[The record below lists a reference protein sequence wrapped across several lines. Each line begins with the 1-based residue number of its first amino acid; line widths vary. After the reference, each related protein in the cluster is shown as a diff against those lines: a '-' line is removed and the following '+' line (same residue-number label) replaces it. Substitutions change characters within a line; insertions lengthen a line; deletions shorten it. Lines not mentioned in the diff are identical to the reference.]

1 LVAPTRSS
9 KPARNGS
16 ARASVLAGLLAALAL
31 PGTIAA
37 AELTEE
43 LTLFDAAWA
52 VPAAFVLGV
61 TALAFAR
68 RARRRVERTLGRVG
82 GRRSARTGRFL
93 GAIGIAAAFAGAIAL
108 AFYWYLENVG

>member
-9 KPARNGS
+9 KPAPNAS

-37 AELTEE
+37 AELTDEIE
-43 LTLFDAAWA
+43 LIDAAWA
-52 VPAAFVLGV
+52 VPAAFLLGV
-61 TALAFAR
+61 VALALAR
-68 RARRRVERTLGRVG
+68 RGRRRVERTIGRVG
-82 GRRSARTGRFL
+82 GRGSARAGRIL
-93 GAIGIAAAFAGAIAL
+93 GALGVAASLAGAIAL